1 MSAEHLI
8 GYQVT
13 EDRSTGTAWQWVL
26 EERIGKASLP
36 VDLYRTR
43 EAAIHAGELLAAG
56 LALIERHAGTGCRV
70 TPLYCEATTRELLD
84 GEALR

>member
-8 GYQVT
+8 GYQVR
-13 EDRSTGTAWQWVL
+13 EDRSNGTAWRYVL

-36 VDLYRTR
+36 VDLYRSR

-56 LALIERHAGTGCRV
+56 LALIERHAGVGCHV
-70 TPLYCEATTRELLD
+70 VPLYSDATTREMLS
-84 GEALR
+84 